1 MPIDNIYKMNLYE
14 KNIYN
19 KIGDL
24 IENIFKN
31 YENHL
36 KNFEIYKEKISFKND
51 SKIFDETVSEY
62 FHEITKKLS

>member
-1 MPIDNIYKMNLYE
+1 MNLKE

-19 KIGDL
+19 KVANL

-36 KNFEIYKEKISFKND
+36 TNFEIYKEKISHKND
-51 SKIFDETVSEY
+51 SQLFDETVREY
-62 FHEITKKLS
+62 FQEITKKLS